1 MNTAKTSSETSRGRR
16 AHLSLSAGGD
26 RIETVSS
33 ASNVA
38 QMPETKPQAEQPHI
52 AYLSRI
58 VTDGSDEAAWLRARS
73 RGITATDVAKLN
85 SVNTI
90 PSAALEKL
98 RGSSFTGN
106 VFTEHGKAREPVI
119 AAWVKENFA
128 IEPSSALFH
137 SEAETRHLATPDGVG
152 VVEETLILAEIKTS
166 QKPFEGVPAGYL
178 RQVYWQQYV
187 LGAQRTLFVWEQH
200 KNFVPVSETPK
211 HFWIERDERAIRDL
225 VYLANGLIGE
235 LHRLTN

>member
-1 MNTAKTSSETSRGRR
+1 M
-16 AHLSLSAGGD
+16 SAGQA
-26 RIETVSS
+26 RIELVSS
-33 ASNVA
+33 AANVA
-38 QMPETKPQAEQPHI
+38 QMPETKPQSKQPHI
-52 AYLSRI
+52 AYLSRM

-85 SVNTI
+85 SVNAI
-90 PSAALEKL
+90 PTAALEKL

-106 VFTEHGKAREPVI
+106 AYTDHGKAREPVI
-119 AAWVKENFA
+119 AAWVKENFS

-137 SEAETRHLATPDGVG
+137 SEAENRHLATPDGIG

-187 LGAQRTLFVWEQH
+187 LGAERTLFVWEQH
-200 KNFVPVSETPK
+200 ENFVPLSDTPK
-211 HFWIERDERAIRDL
+211 HLWIERDERAIRDL
-225 VYLANGLIGE
+225 VFLANGLIGE

>member
-1 MNTAKTSSETSRGRR
+1 MDAPASARSVVR
-16 AHLSLSAGGD
+16 AGKQNRNVNSA
-26 RIETVSS
+26 
-33 ASNVA
+33 ANVA
-38 QMPETKPQAEQPHI
+38 DMPETKPLAELPHV
-52 AYLSRI
+52 AYLSRM

-85 SVNTI
+85 SVNAI
-90 PSAALEKL
+90 PTAALEKL

-106 VFTEHGKAREPVI
+106 VYTEHGKTREPVI
-119 AAWVKENFA
+119 AGWVKEHFS

-137 SEAETRHLATPDGVG
+137 SEQESRHLATPDGIG

-187 LGAQRTLFVWEQH
+187 LGAERTLFVWEQH
-200 KNFVPVSETPK
+200 ENFVPVSSTPK
-211 HFWIERDERAIRDL
+211 HLWIERDERAIRDL

>member
-1 MNTAKTSSETSRGRR
+1 M
-16 AHLSLSAGGD
+16 SAGQA
-26 RIETVSS
+26 RIELVSS
-33 ASNVA
+33 AANVA
-38 QMPETKPQAEQPHI
+38 QMPETKPQAAEPHI
-52 AYLSRI
+52 AYLSRM

-85 SVNTI
+85 SVNAI
-90 PSAALEKL
+90 PTAALEKL

-106 VFTEHGKAREPVI
+106 VYTEHGKTREPVI
-119 AAWVKENFA
+119 AAWVKENFS

-137 SEAETRHLATPDGVG
+137 SEAETRHLATPDGIG
-152 VVEETLILAEIKTS
+152 VVEEKLFLAEIKTS

-187 LGAQRTLFVWEQH
+187 LGAERTLFVWEQH
-200 KNFVPVSETPK
+200 ENFVPVSDTPK
-211 HFWIERDERAIRDL
+211 HLWIERDERAIRDL
-225 VYLANGLIGE
+225 VFLANGLIGE

>member
-1 MNTAKTSSETSRGRR
+1 MAAPASAQSVVR
-16 AHLSLSAGGD
+16 AGQQNREVNSA
-26 RIETVSS
+26 
-33 ASNVA
+33 ANVA
-38 QMPETKPQAEQPHI
+38 DMPETKPLAELPHV
-52 AYLSRI
+52 AYLSRM
-58 VTDGSDEAAWLRARS
+58 VTDGSDEAAWLRART

-85 SVNTI
+85 SVNAI
-90 PSAALEKL
+90 PTAALEKL

-106 VFTEHGKAREPVI
+106 VYTEHGKTREPVI
-119 AAWVKENFA
+119 AAWVKENFS

-137 SEAETRHLATPDGVG
+137 SEQESRHLATPDGIG

-187 LGAQRTLFVWEQH
+187 LGAERTLFVWEQH
-200 KNFVPVSETPK
+200 VNFVPVSATPK
-211 HFWIERDERAIRDL
+211 HIWIERDERAIRDL

>member
-1 MNTAKTSSETSRGRR
+1 M
-16 AHLSLSAGGD
+16 
-26 RIETVSS
+26 
-33 ASNVA
+33 
-38 QMPETKPQAEQPHI
+38 
-52 AYLSRI
+52 

-85 SVNTI
+85 SVNAI
-90 PSAALEKL
+90 PTAALEKL

-106 VFTEHGKAREPVI
+106 VYTEHGKAREPVI
-119 AAWVKENFA
+119 AAWVKENFS

-137 SEAETRHLATPDGVG
+137 SEQETRHLATPDGIG

-166 QKPFEGVPAGYL
+166 QKPFDGVPAGYL

-187 LGAQRTLFVWEQH
+187 LGAERTLFVWEQH
-200 KNFVPVSETPK
+200 HNFVPVSATPQ
-211 HFWIERDERAIRDL
+211 HLWIERDERAIRDL
-225 VYLANGLIGE
+225 VFLANGLIGE

>member
-1 MNTAKTSSETSRGRR
+1 M
-16 AHLSLSAGGD
+16 SAGQA
-26 RIETVSS
+26 RIELVSS
-33 ASNVA
+33 AANVA
-38 QMPETKPQAEQPHI
+38 QMPETKPQAAEPHI
-52 AYLSRI
+52 AYLSRM

-85 SVNTI
+85 SVNAI
-90 PSAALEKL
+90 PTAALEKL

-106 VFTEHGKAREPVI
+106 VYTDHGKAREPVI
-119 AAWVKENFA
+119 AAWVKEHFS

-137 SEAETRHLATPDGVG
+137 SEAEARHLATPDGIG

-187 LGAQRTLFVWEQH
+187 LGAERTLFVWEQH
-200 KNFVPVSETPK
+200 ENFVPISDTPK
-211 HFWIERDERAIRDL
+211 HIWIERDERAIRDL